1 MSQVL
6 QWIRTND
13 YFVTVVDRDFI
24 SEKDNTPVSVR
35 VSLKIKP
42 AIIIITFFYRI
53 LNLIT
58 IAVMYFIF
66 CQT

>member
-42 AIIIITFFYRI
+42 AIIIITFF
-53 LNLIT
+53 
-58 IAVMYFIF
+58 IAF
-66 CQT
+66 